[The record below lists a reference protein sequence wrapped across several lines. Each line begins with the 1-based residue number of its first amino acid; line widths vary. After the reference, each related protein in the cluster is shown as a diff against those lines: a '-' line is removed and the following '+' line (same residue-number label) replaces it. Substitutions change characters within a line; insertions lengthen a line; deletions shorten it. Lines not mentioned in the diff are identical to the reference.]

1 VKLSKYIITLE
12 ENMNSNKIAFLFPGQ
27 GAQTIGMAKELCEN
41 IPECKEVLDR
51 SEEILNMPIKKLM
64 FEGPEEL
71 LTETE
76 NAQPTILVAS
86 LIALKA
92 LEINGIE
99 ADYTAGLS
107 LGEYAALIYGGALS
121 LEDGLLLVK
130 ERGRIMGSALP
141 EGLGKMAAILKLS
154 DEKLRELLD
163 RAGQFGVIEGA
174 NFNCPGQV
182 AVSGENKAIDE
193 AVKIAKELGG
203 LGIPLK
209 VSGPFHSS
217 LLEPASEEFFNTI
230 KTADFKELNKVV
242 YSNVKGI
249 PYEREDD
256 IKDLLKN
263 HIRTSVLFERT
274 INHMIESGIDTFIEV
289 GPGKALRGFVKKIN
303 KSATLL
309 NVEDMESLKNAINAV
324 SS

>member
-1 VKLSKYIITLE
+1 
-12 ENMNSNKIAFLFPGQ
+12 MNSSKTAFLFPGQ
-27 GAQTIGMAKELCEN
+27 GVQTIGMAKDLYEN
-41 IPECKEVLDR
+41 IPACKDLLDR
-51 SEEILNMPIKKLM
+51 SEEILNMPIKKMM

-71 LTETE
+71 LTLTE

-86 LIALKA
+86 LMALKA
-92 LEINGIE
+92 LEINNIE

-121 LEDGLLLVK
+121 LEEGLLLIK

-141 EGLGKMAAILKLS
+141 KGLGKMAAVLKLN
-154 DEKLRELLD
+154 DEKLKELLD
-163 RAGQFGVIEGA
+163 RAGEFGIVEGA

-182 AVSGENKAIDE
+182 VISGENQAIDE

-203 LGIPLK
+203 LGIPLN

-217 LLEPASEEFFNTI
+217 LLEPASEEFYNTI
-230 KTADFKELNKVV
+230 KTVEIKELNKVV

-249 PYEREDD
+249 PYEKEDD
-256 IKDLLKN
+256 IKDLLKK
-263 HIRTSVLFERT
+263 HIRTSVLFEKT
-274 INHMIESGIDTFIEV
+274 INHMIESGVDTFIEV

-303 KSATLL
+303 KNVKLL
-309 NVEDMESLKNAINAV
+309 NVENIESLQLTINN
-324 SS
+324 

>member
-1 VKLSKYIITLE
+1 
-12 ENMNSNKIAFLFPGQ
+12 MNSSKTAFLFPGQ
-27 GAQTIGMAKELCEN
+27 GVQTIGMAKELCDN
-41 IPECKEVLDR
+41 IPECKEILDR
-51 SEEILNMPIKKLM
+51 SEEILNMPIKKMM
-64 FEGPEEL
+64 FEGPEEI
-71 LTETE
+71 LTATE

-99 ADYTAGLS
+99 ADYAAGLS

-121 LEDGLLLVK
+121 LEEGLLLIK

-141 EGLGKMAAILKLS
+141 EGLGKMAAVLKLN
-154 DEKLRELLD
+154 DEKIQELLT
-163 RAGQFGVIEGA
+163 RAGEFGIVEGA
-174 NFNCPGQV
+174 NYNCPGQV
-182 AVSGENKAIDE
+182 VISGENKAIDE

-230 KTADFKELNKVV
+230 KNVDIKELNKVV
-242 YSNVKGI
+242 YSNVKGL
-249 PYEREDD
+249 PYEKEDD
-256 IKDLLKN
+256 VKELLKR
-263 HIRTSVLFERT
+263 HIRTSVLFEKT
-274 INHMIESGIDTFIEV
+274 INHMIDSGVDTFIEV

-303 KSATLL
+303 KSASLL
-309 NVEDMESLKNAINAV
+309 NVEDMDSLKNTIDKIKSNL
-324 SS
+324 